1 VTNDI
6 FVEIFFVFVSKMHTI
21 MPPIREG
28 KFFKN
33 SSFDALRRQR
43 RFKRPD
49 DDDDDIVVVFSKV
62 RGGVASKSGGVES
75 AAFRVESRQG
85 GGQFGCK
92 VSPAADTKDDADARV
107 AHSVRAPS
115 RRRRPRVVL
124 LGRFRKRVIIG
135 IVVVDD

>member
-1 VTNDI
+1 
-6 FVEIFFVFVSKMHTI
+6 MHTI

-43 RFKRPD
+43 RFKRLD

-75 AAFRVESRQG
+75 AAFRVESCQG

-92 VSPAADTKDDADARV
+92 VSPAAASKDDADARV

>member
-1 VTNDI
+1 
-6 FVEIFFVFVSKMHTI
+6 MHTI
-21 MPPIREG
+21 ICLPLREG

-49 DDDDDIVVVFSKV
+49 DDDDDDDDDIVVVVFSKV
-62 RGGVASKSGGVES
+62 RGGVASKSGGVVEES
-75 AAFRVESRQG
+75 AAAFLRVESRQG

-92 VSPAADTKDDADARV
+92 VSPAAASKDDADAIAV
-107 AHSVRAPS
+107 AHSACAPPS

>member
-1 VTNDI
+1 
-6 FVEIFFVFVSKMHTI
+6 

-75 AAFRVESRQG
+75 AAFRVESCQG

-92 VSPAADTKDDADARV
+92 VSPAADTKDDADAIAV
-107 AHSVRAPS
+107 AHSVRAPPS